1 MGQPLKSVSVMK
13 GTDVISIGGEILET
27 QKMVN
32 SDAKKLTETNSGLR
46 RKEISI
52 TLEPPLVPKVVH
64 CIGEGTMEIQRTENS
79 DADSQAIQCG

>member
-1 MGQPLKSVSVMK
+1 MK
-13 GTDVISIGGEILET
+13 GTGVIYTGGEILET
-27 QKMVN
+27 RKTVN

-46 RKEISI
+46 SEEMII

-64 CIGEGTMEIQRTENS
+64 CIGEGTMETQRTGNS